1 MSSIIITTTTE
12 LEQLIDSSIRKA
24 LQEQTPQAD
33 NLTSEILTIK
43 QASHFLNLAVQT
55 IYGFT
60 SKNEIPFF
68 KRSKI
73 LYFRK
78 SELEAWI
85 NEGRKKTVNQ
95 IKAELTSNSQINQ
108 K

>member
-1 MSSIIITTTTE
+1 MNTVIVTTPDQ

-24 LQEQTPQAD
+24 LQEQTSQAD
-33 NLTSEILTIK
+33 NLTSEILTIE

-60 SKNEIPFF
+60 AKYEIPFF
-68 KRSKI
+68 KRGKK

-95 IKAELTSNSQINQ
+95 IKAELTSNSQINR

>member
-60 SKNEIPFF
+60 AKNEIPFF
-68 KRSKI
+68 KRSKK
-73 LYFRK
+73 LYFK
-78 SELEAWI
+78 KTELEAWI
-85 NEGRKKTVNQ
+85 NEGKRKTVSQ
-95 IKAELTSNSQINQ
+95 IKAELISNRQINR